1 MYVYIYIHMY
11 MYLHVYL
18 FVQDLTALVADFG
31 LARMFPPLD
40 KKEAKSNGRSRGAR
54 RR

>member
-1 MYVYIYIHMY
+1 MYLYMYMYIHMY
-11 MYLHVYL
+11 LYLG
-18 FVQDLTALVADFG
+18 VQDLTALVADFG